1 MAGKKKDFSG
11 INLSMA
17 PAYAASKKK
26 PEGAQTLEV
35 TLTDVTQPPYTVPVT
50 ITTQPQTGSKVFA
63 SIEQATSR
71 KGQQGTASPQEA
83 AQRKEQMRTQGR
95 KGVKAERINMAF
107 SDSNYQFIRVM
118 ARATGKTMT
127 EFTNAIISEYQREH
141 PELMEQAQALL
152 NFSNIFGGND

>member
-11 INLSMA
+11 ISTGSR
-17 PAYAASKKK
+17 AAAFIQDNAAEAFIS
-26 PEGAQTLEV
+26 
-35 TLTDVTQPPYTVPVT
+35 
-50 ITTQPQTGSKVFA
+50 QPQTGSNVFA

-152 NFSNIFGGND
+152 NFSNLFGGND